1 MKKRILRLSLISM
14 AAILTI
20 SAILWPGQT
29 PNAFAAINGT
39 NSLVSYDSTNTSPAG
54 GDYATISA
62 DGNFV
67 AFESA
72 NSNVVAG
79 DTNGKTDLF
88 LRNLQTSTTVLVDQ
102 STSGVQAAGGIY
114 DHGTAVSRTGR
125 YVLFSSP
132 DKYLMSGMTLDGY
145 THSYLRD
152 TIQGT
157 TTILDQTA
165 AGIVGNEE
173 SKPVSVSDD
182 GRFAVFSSK
191 AKNLGGGTDGL
202 AHIYMKDMSNN
213 TLQALS
219 RSTSGAN
226 ANNAASGGYASCDGS
241 IVLIGSSA
249 TNLTSSNNGLTS
261 TYLIDLRNGF
271 SITNLTV
278 AANNTT
284 YPVSISCNGRY
295 IVLESRATN
304 LTSDSVSGTLTH
316 IFRYD
321 RFTGQYVLVDKSS
334 SGNISSYGGND
345 LIASPGQF
353 VSDNGSVVF
362 LSSDTS
368 LVTPAAPSQYE
379 LYLRT
384 PEANTTELVAIN
396 SSGQGQSPAP
406 SSWPHV
412 GSIAADGKSII
423 YTSRASNLIP
433 GISLGSTNIVLSKVQ

>member
-20 SAILWPGQT
+20 SAILWPGQV
-29 PNAFAAINGT
+29 PNAFATINGT

-54 GDYATISA
+54 GDHATVSA

-72 NSNVVAG
+72 SPNIVVG
-79 DTNGKTDLF
+79 DTNGKIDLF
-88 LRNLQTSTTVLVDQ
+88 LRNLQTNSTTLIDQ
-102 STSGVQAAGGIY
+102 STSGVQAAGGVY
-114 DHGTAVSRTGR
+114 DDSFAVSRTGR

-132 DKYLMSGMTLDGY
+132 DKYLVSGITLDGY
-145 THSYLRD
+145 THAYLRD
-152 TIQGT
+152 TVQGT
-157 TTILDQTA
+157 TTLLDQT
-165 AGIVGNEE
+165 GTGVIGNES
-173 SKPVSVSDD
+173 SKVISVSDD
-182 GRFAVFSSK
+182 GRFVVFSSK

-213 TLQALS
+213 TLQVLS
-219 RSTSGAN
+219 RSISGAN

-241 IVLIGSSA
+241 IVVIGSSA

-261 TYLIDLRNGF
+261 TYVIDLRNGF

-278 AANNTT
+278 TANGHT

-295 IVLESRATN
+295 VVLESKATN
-304 LTSDSVSGTLTH
+304 LTSDSVSGTLNH

-321 RFTGQYVLVDKSS
+321 RLTGQYVLIDQS
-334 SGNISSYGGND
+334 SGGVVTTNATSD
-345 LIASPGQF
+345 LVASPGQF
-353 VSDNGSVVF
+353 VSDNGSVIFATYDTNLVSPIA
-362 LSSDTS
+362 LSHD
-368 LVTPAAPSQYE
+368 E

-384 PEANTTELVAIN
+384 PESNTTELVAIN
-396 SSGQGQSPAP
+396 SLGQEQSPGP
-406 SSWPHV
+406 SMFQTA

-423 YTSRASNLIP
+423 YSSHASNLIP